1 MQENELKKAFLDN
14 NSNIDKIL
22 NAVAFAA
29 EKHKSQRRKG
39 TVAAP
44 YINHPIAVAKL
55 VTGVGK
61 EYDINVI
68 QGAILHDTI
77 EDTETTAEELL
88 GLFGYEVTDYV
99 VEMTDDKSL
108 PKSERKRLQVVNA
121 PHKSQGAKLIKIC
134 DKICNITDVTN
145 DPPTHWNLQR
155 RNEYLEWAKHVVDA
169 LGEVNK
175 DLKSLFI
182 ERYNRGKF
190 LLEAN

>member
-1 MQENELKKAFLDN
+1 MKN

-22 NAVAFAA
+22 NAVYFAA
-29 EKHKSQRRKG
+29 EKHKSQSRKG

-55 VTGVGK
+55 VTGVGM

-68 QGAILHDTI
+68 QGALLHDTI
-77 EDTETTAEELL
+77 EDTETTTEELL
-88 GLFGYEVTDYV
+88 DVFGKEVTDYV

-155 RNEYLEWAKHVVDA
+155 RKEYLDWAKQVVDA
-169 LGEVNK
+169 LGEVNE
-175 DLKSLFI
+175 DLGSLFI
-182 ERYNRGKF
+182 ERYNRGKV
-190 LLEAN
+190 LLNAD

>member
-1 MQENELKKAFLDN
+1 MQECEPKGTFLDN
-14 NSNIDKIL
+14 KSNIDKIL

-155 RNEYLEWAKHVVDA
+155 RKEYLDWAKQVVDA
-169 LGEVNK
+169 LGEVNE
-175 DLKSLFI
+175 DLGSLFI
-182 ERYNRGKF
+182 ERYNRGKV
-190 LLEAN
+190 LLNAD

>member
-1 MQENELKKAFLDN
+1 MEENEFKKAFLDN

-61 EYDINVI
+61 EYDISVI

-88 GLFGYEVTDYV
+88 GLFGKEVTDYV
-99 VEMTDDKSL
+99 VEMTDDKSI

-121 PHKSQGAKLIKIC
+121 PHKSHGAKLIKIC
-134 DKICNITDVTN
+134 DKISNITDVTN

-169 LGEVNK
+169 LGKVNK
-175 DLKSLFI
+175 DLESLFI